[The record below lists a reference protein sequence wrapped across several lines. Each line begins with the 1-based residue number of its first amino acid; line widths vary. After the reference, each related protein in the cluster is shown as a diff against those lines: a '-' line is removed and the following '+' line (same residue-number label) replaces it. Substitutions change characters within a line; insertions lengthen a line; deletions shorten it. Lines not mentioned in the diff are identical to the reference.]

1 MKKFRVGISFVFVV
15 LICLI
20 FKNFLLLLNY
30 LIALIL
36 HELAHLFV
44 ATTRGYKLKQACL
57 DMFGL
62 SITLDEKIADS
73 DSFAINLA
81 GPMFNFILCLVCM
94 SLYWLIPASQRVLNL
109 FCLSNFCLA
118 IFNLLPIY
126 PLDGGKIF
134 RSMIR
139 TDKAYK
145 ILDRTI
151 RIIFS
156 LAFLVLFVLSCF
168 NKINFFYLVMVLFF
182 VTSRPPSTSTLTLFK
197 TLKEK
202 NFNKI
207 VLLKVNETT
216 TLFDLLKKIQSKT
229 YTIFYCNTLKNPYI
243 DEDMLINYSIRYPL
257 DSKLI
262 NVLPS
267 K

>member
-15 LICLI
+15 VLCLV

-30 LIALIL
+30 LFALIL

-44 ATTRGYKLKQACL
+44 ATTRGYKLKQARL

-62 SITLDEKIADS
+62 SITLDEKIEDK
-73 DSFAINLA
+73 DSFAINIA
-81 GPMFNFILCLVCM
+81 GPLFNLILCLVCM
-94 SLYWLIPASQRVLNL
+94 SLYWLVPQSQKVLNL

-134 RSMIR
+134 RSIFKS
-139 TDKAYK
+139 DKAYK
-145 ILDRTI
+145 NLDLTI
-151 RIIFS
+151 RIILSIVFFS
-156 LAFLVLFVLSCF
+156 LFVASCF
-168 NKINFFYLVMVLFF
+168 NKINFFYLIMVLFF
-182 VTSRPPSTSTLTLFK
+182 LTSKPSKTPTLTLFK
-197 TLKEK
+197 TTKEK

-207 VLLKVNETT
+207 TLLKVDDTC
-216 TLFDLLKKIQSKT
+216 TLFELLKQIKSKT
-229 YTIFYCNTLKNPYI
+229 YTIFYCNTLKTPYI

-257 DSKLI
+257 DSKLK
-262 NVLPS
+262 NLA
-267 K
+267 